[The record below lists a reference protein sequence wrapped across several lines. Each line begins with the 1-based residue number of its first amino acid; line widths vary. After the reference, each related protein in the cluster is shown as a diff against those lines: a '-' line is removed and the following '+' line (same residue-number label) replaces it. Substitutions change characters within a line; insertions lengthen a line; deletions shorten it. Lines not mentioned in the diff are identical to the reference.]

1 MIGRKEDLVEGN
13 GEMLGFYKD
22 LERVLPQGAQLL
34 WNDWQDGPAVVVS
47 DINRDGK
54 EELLVTY
61 AWDGEIY
68 TSIFTH
74 DYSYWY
80 IVSTTRGDNPFRVK
94 GINLF
99 PASVKGIGDEKW
111 GFINQEGKFVTPVK
125 YEDTN
130 DFQTNGLASVKI
142 NGKYGLINRFGQFI
156 VTPKY
161 ESISTF
167 LEGRAVVIDTGGFK
181 VINEWGKEL
190 TNKAYSFI
198 GTYQNGRAMFSGT
211 TEDGSYLYGFLN
223 KQGKEIIP
231 LKYEMAT
238 NFTKGGKAV
247 VKNSSGQFE
256 LINQNGKVLQT
267 YNYASVGE
275 LSEGLMA
282 FQPESGGK
290 FGYMNESG
298 EAVIQPTFTGAQSFK
313 EARAVVNMGEEY
325 GFHYG
330 LIDKTG
336 KFVIKPIYNDI
347 SILGEDRV
355 AIGKAII
362 EDRPFAG
369 SKYAIATVEGDILTD
384 FKLYN
389 VLEYNQGFA
398 SANDGT
404 KTFFINKSGQIA
416 GKLPIAKGT
425 GTLSF
430 EGALIKG
437 IIDMRLRYYNL
448 KGTLVWSQNQIIPL
462 NDRFRVVER
471 KFSPNKDYLVYY
483 PEIQGMRYEAMQ
495 KKVNARLAQLA
506 GVKEVDPNQQLESS
520 YTGDYEIFFFKNH
533 LVVIEIS
540 GYDYP
545 FGAAHGMPKKVF
557 AHVDLENGAFYEL
570 KDLFKE
576 GSPYVKEISDII
588 GEQIKNDPQYSYVFP
603 DSYKGIAP
611 DQPFYVDENHLYIYF
626 APYEIGPYVAGF
638 PTFTIPFTEI
648 ENIINKDGDFW
659 RSFH

>member
-1 MIGRKEDLVEGN
+1 MIGRNEEMVEGN
-13 GEMLGFYKD
+13 GEMLGLYKN

-34 WNDWQDGPAVVVS
+34 WNDWHDGPAVMVS

-68 TSIFTH
+68 TSIFAH

-80 IVSTTRGDNPFRVK
+80 IVTTTRGDQLFRVK
-94 GINLF
+94 GIDLF
-99 PASVKGIGDEKW
+99 PASVKGIGNEKW
-111 GFINQEGKFVTPVK
+111 GFINHEGKFVTPIK
-125 YEDTN
+125 YEDAN
-130 DFQTNGLASVKI
+130 DFQENGLASVKL

-167 LEGRAVVIDTGGFK
+167 SEGRAVVINTGGFK
-181 VINEWGKEL
+181 VINQWGKEL

-198 GTYQNGRAMFSGT
+198 GNYQNGRAMFADT

-238 NFTKGGKAV
+238 NFSKSGKAV
-247 VKNSSGQFE
+247 VKNPTGPFE

-267 YNYASVGE
+267 YHYANVGE

-282 FQPESGGK
+282 YQPENGGK

-298 EAVIQPTFTGAQSFK
+298 ETVIQPAFTGAQSFK
-313 EARAVVNMGEEY
+313 GSRAIVNMGEEY
-325 GFHYG
+325 GFQYG

-336 KFVIKPIYNDI
+336 KFVFEPIYNDI
-347 SILGEDRV
+347 SILGEGRV
-355 AIGKAII
+355 ALGKAIVK
-362 EDRPFAG
+362 DRPYEG
-369 SKYAIATVEGDILTD
+369 SKYAIATVEGQILTD

-389 VLEYNQGFA
+389 VLNYDQGYA

-404 KTFFINKSGQIA
+404 NTFFIDKKGQIA
-416 GKLPIAKGT
+416 KQLPIAKGT
-425 GTLSF
+425 GTLTF

-437 IIDMRLRYYNL
+437 MIDMRLRYYNL
-448 KGTLVWSQNQIIPL
+448 KGNLVWSQNQIISL
-462 NDRFRVVER
+462 NERFRVVER

-495 KKVNARLAQLA
+495 KKVNAKLAQLA
-506 GVKEVDPNQQLESS
+506 GVKEVNPNVQLESS
-520 YTGDYEIFFFKNH
+520 YTGDYEVYFFKNH

-545 FGAAHGMPKKVF
+545 FGAAHGMPIKVY
-557 AHVDLENGAFYEL
+557 AHVDLESGAFYEL

-611 DQPFYVDENHLYIYF
+611 DQPFYVDENHLFIYF
-626 APYEIGPYVAGF
+626 APYEIGPYAAGF
-638 PTFTIPFTEI
+638 PTFTIPFNEI
-648 ENIINKDGDFW
+648 DHLINKAGNFW